1 MSAKAT
7 CRVSGRIGS
16 VRVSGLTGQHQ
27 PQAAPAQLDPSA
39 EAAAVS
45 MRHQLQAEL
54 SALEQAGRA
63 LASGAAQL
71 AELEGVLVHQ
81 AEEKVLELALEIA
94 AKVLM
99 QEVRAGRHE
108 VAPIVEEAL
117 QRVPTRR
124 DVVVR
129 LHPED
134 LARCQAAGEGSDPA
148 EGFEIR
154 FVADPTVPRAGCIVE
169 TPEGVIESTL
179 EGHLER
185 LGEALRA
192 PE

>member
-7 CRVSGRIGS
+7 CRVSGRISS
-16 VRVSGLTGQHQ
+16 VRVSGPTGWHQ
-27 PQAAPAQLDPSA
+27 PQAERAELAPSA
-39 EAAAVS
+39 EAAAAEVRS
-45 MRHQLQAEL
+45 QLQAEL
-54 SALEQAGRA
+54 SALEQARSA

-71 AELEGVLVHQ
+71 AELEGRLVLQ

-94 AKVLM
+94 TKVLM
-99 QEVRAGRHE
+99 QEVRADRHE
-108 VAPIVEEAL
+108 IGPIVKEAL

-124 DVVVR
+124 DVVVH
-129 LHPED
+129 LHPDD
-134 LARCQAAGEGSDPA
+134 LARCQAAGEGSGPA
-148 EGFEIR
+148 EGPEAR
-154 FVADPTVPRAGCIVE
+154 FVADPAVPRAGCIVE
-169 TPEGVIESTL
+169 TPEGVVESTV